1 MKELLRKKGR
11 VLRRDS
17 LTFAMLVFE
26 LILFVI
32 VLLLGIRLYGQY
44 RGQIYDN
51 FVDSNVS
58 VLDSV
63 VNRNENEMSVMNTVV
78 SQIAITP
85 EARDFLLEEKPKR
98 AEQLIQRLSEYSAV
112 SSSFSMIL
120 YVNHN
125 DHYVCNQR
133 SSAEID
139 LFLRKGLLLEDTPAS
154 KFRKYLYDSSKKMI
168 VLPEQGIS
176 GYFIQ
181 TMTFSERASLLLM
194 TVQPDKEYTILFVLP
209 EEYYDSILTAAED
222 DPRLTLI
229 GYQGIIVAQR
239 SSLDLSGEQAAETLV
254 HSGDGNGQLEIGG
267 EKYLALRQTGAS
279 GLTYLTLQPL
289 SVYRKNLSSGAWP
302 VLLLVLLCFVPASIV
317 ILLVGRHYTEKFRT
331 VNTML
336 RGEDSDS
343 LGSLES
349 DVRTLLEEKQENEQ
363 DSLALR
369 RTRFVN
375 RFICG
380 EFSSEEEMREAARR
394 AKLQAER
401 PLFLVVMMAER
412 GNGNEQRA
420 AAQVLQ
426 ALAEEVNVDGYAVRM
441 IQHARSLLLL
451 FCESR
456 EETLAFLE
464 KTFGIVKANGED
476 AIMAA
481 SDFHGS
487 FREAPQAYLEA
498 DTAYDNRLLLDNSRI
513 IYYSQLDAGKPR
525 TSLPD
530 RYLQQLRN
538 AIHRGDSAETERV
551 IDEIC
556 EKLRDDNSLM
566 GARMICNDILQVLA
580 AEWNE
585 AHDSKVYNVY
595 TLSECLSIR
604 DFHDVLSELCG
615 RLIAGK
621 TDPDVSEHARTI
633 SLACSRMQEDYGSP
647 DTTIGSIASDLG
659 ISAVTL
665 SVEFKNVMGISPSD
679 YLTSIRM
686 EKAKELIRTT
696 GMKIREISAA
706 VGYEDDHVFTRRFKV
721 YTGRTPSQYRAERS
735 GKTDS
740 AKTDIGSGDGVKADS
755 GKPDSGGEDSG
766 KSDSTERRKPDR

>member
-1 MKELLRKKGR
+1 MKKLLRKKGR
-11 VLRRDS
+11 YFRRDS
-17 LTFAMLVFE
+17 LTFTMLVFE
-26 LILFVI
+26 LILFNI
-32 VLLLGIRLYGQY
+32 VLLLGFRLYRQY

-51 FVDSNVS
+51 FVGSNVS

-63 VNRNENEMSVMNTVV
+63 MYRNENEMSVMNTVV

-120 YVNHN
+120 YVNHS
-125 DHYVCNQR
+125 DHYVYNQK
-133 SSAEID
+133 SSADID

-154 KFRKYLYDSSKKMI
+154 DFRKYLYDSSQKMI

-176 GYFIQ
+176 GYFVQ
-181 TMTFSERASLLLM
+181 TMTFSERASLLLL
-194 TVQPDKEYTILFVLP
+194 TVQPYKEYTILFLLP
-209 EEYYDSILTAAED
+209 EEYYDSILMAAED
-222 DPRLTLI
+222 APRLTLI
-229 GYQGIIVAQR
+229 GYQGSIVAQR
-239 SSLDLSGEQAAETLV
+239 SSLELSDEQTAEILSRSADGTGEIT
-254 HSGDGNGQLEIGG
+254 IGG
-267 EKYLALRQTGAS
+267 EKYLAVRQTGAS

-302 VLLLVLLCFVPASIV
+302 VLLLVLLCFVPASLV

-331 VNTML
+331 VNALL

-343 LGSLES
+343 LGSLET
-349 DVRTLLEEKQENEQ
+349 DVRTLLEEKQENER

-369 RTRFVN
+369 RTIFVN

-394 AKLQAER
+394 AKLQADR
-401 PLFLVVMMAER
+401 PLFLVVMLAER
-412 GNGNEQRA
+412 GNGNDQKA
-420 AAQVLQ
+420 VVQVLQ
-426 ALAEEVNVDGYAVRM
+426 ALSEEADVDGYAVRM

-456 EETLAFLE
+456 EETKTFLE
-464 KTFGIVKANGED
+464 KAFGIVKANGED
-476 AIMAA
+476 TVMAA

-487 FREAPQAYLEA
+487 FREAPLAYLEV

-513 IYYSQLDAGKPR
+513 IDYSQLDAGKPR

-538 AIHRGDSAETERV
+538 AIHRRDSAETERV

-566 GARMICNDILQVLA
+566 GARMICNDIFQVLA
-580 AEWNE
+580 AERTE
-585 AHDSKVYNVY
+585 AYDSQVYNVY
-595 TLSECLSIR
+595 TLSECLSVQ

-633 SLACSRMQEDYGSP
+633 SLACARMQETFGSP

-659 ISAVTL
+659 IRAVTL

-686 EKAKELIRTT
+686 EKAKELLRTT
-696 GMKIREISAA
+696 AMKIREISAA
-706 VGYEDDHVFTRRFKV
+706 VGYDDDHVFTRRFKV

-735 GKTDS
+735 EKKDRGNTD
-740 AKTDIGSGDGVKADS
+740 GGKADNR
-755 GKPDSGGEDSG
+755 
-766 KSDSTERRKPDR
+766 KSDVE